1 MYSLNPACLQF
12 FLLLLSLSRNV
23 IVSNILADAVL
34 HQRAGSDS
42 HCRHEV
48 VADAVSVCVPLCC
61 LEIVL
66 ICDALSRR
74 HEPELCDVVRAYEMA
89 AQPLPAVVVRPALTI
104 ADVSP
109 TVESHATPTTAT
121 AHNSKTVEMT
131 GAKNTALKSD
141 KNTESKME
149 RRESFGAELPGSIT
163 PASSAPVE
171 KL

>member
-1 MYSLNPACLQF
+1 M
-12 FLLLLSLSRNV
+12 
-23 IVSNILADAVL
+23 
-34 HQRAGSDS
+34 
-42 HCRHEV
+42 
-48 VADAVSVCVPLCC
+48 SVCVPLCC